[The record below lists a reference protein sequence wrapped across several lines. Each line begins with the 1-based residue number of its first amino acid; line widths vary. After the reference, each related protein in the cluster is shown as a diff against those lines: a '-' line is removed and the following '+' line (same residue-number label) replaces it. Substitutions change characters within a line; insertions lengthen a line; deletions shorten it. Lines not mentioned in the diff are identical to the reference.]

1 MDSSDCGMAPTIKWQ
16 RWESAAYD
24 WAGTNA
30 SDALPSLEAELDAWI
45 TTVNANASNSGRQ
58 LTKERGYANST
69 TSNYHGLVISAGA
82 NSNTSKG
89 YMAYGTYGSATTK
102 KIYLGGTF
110 VDDTSNGGYGT
121 ISGGPSDTSISWYT
135 SGQAAD
141 WLITYGVVD
150 GEEYFNFGP
159 KLGTSTSY
167 MDGFTIMKCTDG
179 EWSLFSGDS
188 SVRRHIH
195 YWDDAVSTGWAGGSR
210 TSSGTTV
217 AVESGAY
224 DIARFVLQS
233 LSLATTSFIGTSSV
247 VAASPDML
255 QPVDTGKRTGDRT
268 LLTDLGDGDNVYILT
283 AYYQGPSVLV
293 DLRP

>member
-16 RWESAAYD
+16 RWDSASYD
-24 WAGTNA
+24 WTGTNA

-195 YWDDAVSTGWAGGSR
+195 YWDDAVTTGWADISRTNGGSER
-210 TSSGTTV
+210 AQTKSSTSYG
-217 AVESGAY
+217 
-224 DIARFVLQS
+224 RFVLVPNG
-233 LSLATTSFIGTSSV
+233 AAAPGFVGTAGIA
-247 VAASPDML
+247 AASPEML
-255 QPVDTGKRTGDRT
+255 QVADTTRRTGDRT
-268 LLTDLGDGDNVYILT
+268 VLTDVGTGDNVYLLT
-283 AYYQGPSVLV
+283 SYFEGPSILV